1 MIPCQAIAPAIPVT
15 TRPRLPA
22 WMPWAVAFV
31 LTGPMT
37 LPAVAEEEEAAPRAL
52 EEVVVRG
59 YRDES
64 PDIGR
69 NSLPPRELPRSVQ
82 IISDDL
88 IDAIRPYALE
98 DILTLASNTAF
109 LGDNDGRENSFVM
122 RGFQGT
128 PVLRD
133 GFRVETFGGIS
144 DPELFNI
151 ERIEVLKGPD
161 SILYGE
167 SDPGGLVNLV
177 AKRPLAVDH
186 ASLAFQAS
194 SFGSASPRFDVGAGT
209 EDVRFRV
216 LGLYE
221 EDDGWRD
228 FDNPNQRTFLAAS
241 VAWQV
246 ADRTEITL
254 LAEATDDDYQ
264 ADFGTAIDLDGDI
277 IADPKQVNNHPRDT
291 LERHQRTY
299 GLDVRHDLAE
309 RWDVE
314 ARVRRI
320 ESGYDYSALF
330 LPFGL
335 DLASMTYFRVP
346 AQQEQTNEETAAQ
359 VNLAGEFE
367 VGGLRNRL
375 FAGVD
380 YRLSDTANR
389 TRFNPGAP
397 SFLNWMD
404 PDYSEMPPPEA
415 DIPLATG
422 FYSLED
428 LERRGVFLQNHLSL
442 TDALLFSVG
451 VRHDAF
457 DRDPKPGSST
467 TPQDGSETSL
477 QTGMVYRFTDV
488 LSAFASYSESF
499 APNFD
504 LDKHGDVLEPE
515 TGSGFEVG
523 VKADLFG
530 GGFGVSAAVFDI
542 TKENVATVDPTA
554 MPTDPNPF
562 GSIAN
567 GEERSRGVEV
577 DFSGR
582 LAPGWQVF
590 GSYGYTDSE
599 IARSRNGDEGLP
611 IVGSPDHTASLWA
624 SYAVEAGVLRG
635 LVVSAGLQHVGE
647 RLVTG
652 DANYDGDRSDRVD
665 LDTHTLVNAAVSY
678 EWGDWRV
685 GLNLN
690 NLTDEEYVDAAW
702 GGLSRSVHP
711 GAPVE
716 AVLSVSYRVR

>member
-1 MIPCQAIAPAIPVT
+1 MSMDPGPDGPHTTSPRHVPFLHCALALAIGC
-15 TRPRLPA
+15 
-22 WMPWAVAFV
+22 
-31 LTGPMT
+31 TG
-37 LPAVAEEEEAAPRAL
+37 AHAAAAASEEADPGAV
-52 EEVVVRG
+52 EEVVVQG

-69 NSLPPRELPRSVQ
+69 NSLPPRDLPRSVQ

-88 IDAIRPYALE
+88 IDAVRPYAIE
-98 DILTLASNTAF
+98 DILTFASNTAF

-144 DPELFNI
+144 DPELFNV

-167 SDPGGLVNLV
+167 SNPGGLVNLV
-177 AKRPLAVDH
+177 AKRPLAADH
-186 ASLAFQAS
+186 GSLSFEAG
-194 SFGSASPRFDVGAGT
+194 SFGSASPRFDVGMGG
-209 EDVRFRV
+209 EQVRVRV
-216 LGLYE
+216 LGLYK

-228 FDNPNQRTFLAAS
+228 YDNPNERAFLAAS
-241 VAWQV
+241 VAWHV
-246 ADRTEITL
+246 TDRTEITV

-291 LERHQRTY
+291 LARHQRTY
-299 GLDVRHDLAE
+299 GVDVRHALG
-309 RWDVE
+309 E
-314 ARVRRI
+314 AWSLDGRLRRV

-346 AQQEQTNEETAAQ
+346 AQQEQTNDETAAQ

-367 VGGLRNRL
+367 VTGLRNRL
-375 FAGVD
+375 FAGID
-380 YRLSDTANR
+380 YRTSDTQNR
-389 TRFNPGAP
+389 TRFNPTAP
-397 SFLNWMD
+397 SFLDWRN
-404 PDYSEMPPPEA
+404 PDYSELPPPER

-428 LERRGVFLQNHLSL
+428 IERRGVFLQNHLSL
-442 TDALLFSVG
+442 TEDLLVSVG
-451 VRHDAF
+451 ARYDDF
-457 DRDPKPGSST
+457 ERDPKPGSST
-467 TPQDGSETSL
+467 TPQDGGETSV
-477 QTGMVYRFTDV
+477 QSGVVYRANETV
-488 LSAFASYSESF
+488 SAFASYSQSF
-499 APNFD
+499 APNFA
-504 LDKHGDVLEPE
+504 LDKYGDVLEPE
-515 TGSGFEVG
+515 TGAGFEVG

-530 GGFGVSAAVFDI
+530 GGLGISAAVFDI
-542 TKENVATVDPTA
+542 TKENVATLDITA
-554 MPTDPNPF
+554 QPTDPNPF
-562 GSIAN
+562 GSVAN
-567 GEERSRGVEV
+567 GEERSQGFEV
-577 DFSGR
+577 DFSGEV
-582 LAPGWQVF
+582 APGWQVF
-590 GSYGYTDSE
+590 GSYGYADSE
-599 IARSRNGDEGLP
+599 ITKSRGGDEGLP

-624 SYAVEAGVLRG
+624 SYAVAAGALRG

-652 DANYDGDRSDRVD
+652 DANFDGDRADRVD
-665 LDTHTLVNAAVSY
+665 LDSHTLVNAAVSY
-678 EWGDWRV
+678 AWGDWEV
-685 GLNLN
+685 ALNLN

-711 GAPVE
+711 GAPLE
-716 AVLSVSYRVR
+716 AVVSVLWRLR